1 MLVNGSDFYCGNSS
15 GSPCQFALK
24 SQIPSQ
30 YIHPATKQCNYSG
43 AGTKVIYKQHLS
55 FEQIYDYNTASTY
68 SLTAYAY
75 DDNNLS
81 NIRNIMD
88 GAGFC
93 FVKIS
98 NVNLTYINGSS
109 STWRVGLSI
118 KLAYGVREYYDPLCV
133 VDEVLMTDSMPG
145 GSWEKSVSAPG
156 PFIEPFSGCKPIN
169 SEHAFSIIADAVY
182 TSKRGINIG
191 DGVRASCDVE
201 IIAFD
206 IS

>member
-1 MLVNGSDFYCGNSS
+1 MLVDGDDFYCGNGS

-24 SQIPSQ
+24 SQIPSP
-30 YIHPATKQCNYSG
+30 YIHPTTKQCNYSG
-43 AGTKVIYKQHLS
+43 AGIKVIYKQHLS

-68 SLTAYAY
+68 SLTACAY
-75 DDNNLS
+75 EDSNLS

-88 GAGFC
+88 AAGFC

-109 STWRVGLSI
+109 STWNVGLSI

-133 VDEVLMTDSMPG
+133 VDEVLTTGTMPG
-145 GSWEKSVSAPG
+145 GSWEKSVSATG
-156 PFIEPFSGCKPIN
+156 PFIKPFSGRIPIN

-182 TSKRGINIG
+182 TGKRGINIG